1 MNEYLF
7 KTGIEKPV
15 QSAQKFHRLITK
27 GIQKHTGANLKVL
40 SAVPVVP
47 SRHNRVFWIEPNEI
61 EDGVRYGYIPMLNIK
76 IVKNISVFISCFIK
90 VLLWCLKNTGK
101 KRILITDVL
110 NLTTSAA
117 AILACKI
124 TFTKTI
130 GILTDMPGLMVTTDK
145 NSLGKI
151 VEQINSFLIARMS
164 GFVFLTEQMNYA
176 INKKNRPYIIME
188 GLVDANM
195 INSQNDL
202 SQKYKEKVVIYAGGL
217 YEKYGV
223 KKLIEGFI
231 KLKDKNTALHLY
243 GEGPMVKDI
252 EKYSNLD
259 NRIRFGGMVPNEIV
273 VEEQIKATLLVNP
286 RPSNEE
292 FTKYSFPSKNME
304 YMVSG
309 TPVVTPP
316 LPGMPK
322 EYNKYVYVFQ
332 DESEHGICSTLNYI
346 LSQSSKTL
354 HDFGGAAKQFVLDEK
369 NNLKQAARIVDLA
382 YKLVYS

>member
-1 MNEYLF
+1 
-7 KTGIEKPV
+7 
-15 QSAQKFHRLITK
+15 
-27 GIQKHTGANLKVL
+27 
-40 SAVPVVP
+40 
-47 SRHNRVFWIEPNEI
+47 
-61 EDGVRYGYIPMLNIK
+61 
-76 IVKNISVFISCFIK
+76 
-90 VLLWCLKNTGK
+90 
-101 KRILITDVL
+101 
-110 NLTTSAA
+110 
-117 AILACKI
+117 
-124 TFTKTI
+124 
-130 GILTDMPGLMVTTDK
+130 
-145 NSLGKI
+145 
-151 VEQINSFLIARMS
+151 
-164 GFVFLTEQMNYA
+164 
-176 INKKNRPYIIME
+176 
-188 GLVDANM
+188 M

-273 VEEQIKATLLVNP
+273 VEEQIMATLLVNP

-309 TPVVTPP
+309 TPVVTTP

>member
-1 MNEYLF
+1 M
-7 KTGIEKPV
+7 
-15 QSAQKFHRLITK
+15 
-27 GIQKHTGANLKVL
+27 L

-309 TPVVTPP
+309 TPVVTTP